1 MTYLKSFHEIY
12 FIFCRKLLM
21 LLFSFSL
28 SSIAIGQYILFA
40 YQKKNILLSFSFLF
54 YLIII

>member
-40 YQKKNILLSFSFLF
+40 YQKKKYSP
-54 YLIII
+54 

>member
-40 YQKKNILLSFSFLF
+40 YQKNILLSFSFLF
-54 YLIII
+54 YLLFI

>member
-40 YQKKNILLSFSFLF
+40 YQKNILLSFSFLF
-54 YLIII
+54 YLLII